1 MWLKMS
7 HYTIDCNWGCE
18 YNSQGICKRCGE
30 NILNYRN
37 EWIKFLGDKYY
48 DYDFFHSTEGELLE
62 NKRLR
67 KEISIDEYFE
77 ILNSKLY
84 VKVKVSEINSSN
96 SLEELE
102 DWQKDP
108 DSDHCWLRT
117 IKNGDPNNI
126 KDRRVFVEKIPRVFD
141 PSLNIPIDNSRSW
154 IQGLK
159 GDYDEGE
166 GLDEYSRYWSNK
178 MAKALGYKFKNE

>member
-1 MWLKMS
+1 MS

-18 YNSQGICKRCGE
+18 YNSQGNCKRCGE
-30 NILNYRN
+30 NILHYRD
-37 EWIKFLGDKYY
+37 EWIKHFGNKYY
-48 DYDFFHSTEGELLE
+48 NHAYDYNSEEHLKLE
-62 NKRLR
+62 IKRSKR
-67 KEISIDEYFE
+67 EISIEEYFN
-77 ILNSKLY
+77 ILNDKLNI
-84 VKVKVSEINSSN
+84 KMNVSEINLPD

-108 DSDHCWLRT
+108 NSNHCWLRT
-117 IKNGDPNNI
+117 IKNGDPKNI
-126 KDRRVFVEKIPRVFD
+126 KDRRIFVEKTPRIFD
-141 PSLNIPIDNSRSW
+141 PSLNIDIENFQSQ

>member
-1 MWLKMS
+1 MS

-18 YNSQGICKRCGE
+18 YDSQGNCKRCGE
-30 NILNYRN
+30 NILYYRDK
-37 EWIKFLGDKYY
+37 WIKFLDDKYY
-48 DYDFFHSTEGELLE
+48 NINYDFNSKEYDELII
-62 NKRLR
+62 KRLK

-84 VKVKVSEINSSN
+84 VKIKISEVNLPD

-108 DSDHCWLRT
+108 DSDHCWLR
-117 IKNGDPNNI
+117 IVKNGDPNNI
-126 KDRRVFVEKIPRVFD
+126 KDRRVFVEKTPRVFD

-166 GLDEYSRYWSNK
+166 GLDEYSRYWSNV
-178 MAKALGYKFKNE
+178 MAKTLGYTFENE